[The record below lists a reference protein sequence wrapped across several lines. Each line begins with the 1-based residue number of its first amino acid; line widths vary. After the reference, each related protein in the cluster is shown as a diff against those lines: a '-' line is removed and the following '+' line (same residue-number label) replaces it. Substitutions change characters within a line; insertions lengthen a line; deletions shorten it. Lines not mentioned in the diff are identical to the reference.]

1 MKPAVIT
8 PSTALL
14 ALAGSLLGAA
24 PPGTAFTYQGQ
35 LADAGQPAHGA
46 YDFRFAIYDGASG
59 GGLVAGPVTNG
70 PVDVSHG
77 LFSVTLDFGR
87 GVFAGEARWLEIAVR
102 TNGAASF
109 TALSPRQPL
118 TPTPHAL
125 YAVNAGAANSAFGVA
140 AGVVGNASL
149 APGAVTTDK
158 IADGTVTAADV
169 NAASFNTTFWRATGN
184 AGTTP
189 GSHFLGTT
197 DNQSVEIKANNSRV
211 LRFEPNEGDAP
222 NLVGGSSVNFVG
234 TGVVGATIGGGGA
247 ADFWNYPYTNSVLA
261 HFGTIGGGGGS
272 TIQPWANAGTVGG
285 GIGNSIQTGA
295 ALATIGGGS
304 LNSIYPQAIQATIGG
319 GEFNF
324 IFSGA
329 TNATIGGGGYNR
341 IGTNAFSASIG
352 GGWANTILT
361 NADTAT
367 IAGGWQNTIQNSARQ
382 ATIGGG
388 WNNLGGAPFATVAGG
403 SFNQAT
409 HEWATIA
416 GGRDN
421 AATNTYATVPGGRN
435 NVAGG
440 AESFAAGRRAKA
452 IHDGSFVWAD
462 ATDADFAST
471 KTNQLLIRAGGGVGI
486 GTNNPQ
492 SALHVAGTVTAS
504 GFSGNGA
511 GLTAVIPADN
521 SVTTAKIAD
530 GTIVSADISPSGIEA
545 DRIVGG
551 DLRAARL
558 KVGMDHSLTG
568 DFATIAGGRLNVAS
582 DQFDAVGG
590 GINNQARGNRSA
602 VGGGDSNVASGPG
615 AFVGG
620 GGWDG
625 STVSGNLAASP
636 ASTIGGGHGNRIET
650 NADYST
656 IGGGHANIV
665 YAGATEAA
673 IAGGTWHF
681 VEPGSTEA
689 TIGGGYHNII
699 RSNAWQTTIA
709 GGYGNVIG
717 TEAHRATIG
726 GGAVNKVGVNA
737 AYATVA
743 GGCANEATAPGAFV
757 GGGGWNGVEVGG
769 NIANAAAAMVAGG
782 WSNVARAT
790 FATVGGGA
798 NNTASAEYA
807 YVGGGDRNTAS
818 AAWGTV
824 GGGRE
829 NLAGGSLSTVAG
841 GLQNTASGDYS
852 TVSGGKE
859 NSANMAYAVVGGGTR
874 NQATEYWATIGG
886 GLENVA
892 SGQYAAVPGGWA
904 NSAGGQFAL
913 AAGRRAKANH
923 TGAFVWADST
933 DADFA
938 STRSNQFNLRA
949 TGGVRVDTGSGPGI
963 ALSAADTPL
972 ITRGWDPFDATAPS
986 NKQGHGRWGVFME
999 AHSLVLGMPAMG
1011 GKTVRIGKYALDGTY
1026 SPLATVDQSGNL
1038 AITGTLSQ
1046 ASDRA
1051 AKENFTAVDSQE
1063 LLEKVAA
1070 LPITRWNFKGDAA
1083 TQHIGPMAQ
1092 DFHAAFGLGT
1102 DDKHIATADADGV
1115 ALAAIQG
1122 LNRKI
1127 EETRAEL
1134 KRRDAENAAL
1144 RRELTE
1150 LKQLVRQLL
1159 K

>member
-1 MKPAVIT
+1 MNTIRLTV
-8 PSTALL
+8 LL
-14 ALAGSLLGAA
+14 CVLSSLTHAA
-24 PPGTAFTYQGQ
+24 PLGTAFTYQGR
-35 LADAGQPAHGA
+35 LTDGGQPANG
-46 YDFRFAIYDGASG
+46 IYDLRFTIYAVAG
-59 GGLVAGPVTNG
+59 GGSPLAEPITNSA
-70 PVDVSHG
+70 VDVSHG
-77 LFSVTLDFGR
+77 LFTVTLDFGR

-102 TNGAASF
+102 TNGGASF
-109 TALSPRQPL
+109 TTLSPRQPL

-125 YAVNAGAANSAFGVA
+125 HAVNAGTADNALGVA
-140 AGVVGNASL
+140 AGGVGNASL
-149 APGAVTTDK
+149 QANAVTSDK
-158 IADGTVTAADV
+158 IAEGAVQAADV

-189 GSHFLGTT
+189 GTHFLGTT
-197 DNQSVEIKANNSRV
+197 DNQPVEIKANNRRV
-211 LRFEPNEGDAP
+211 LRVEPTEGDAP
-222 NLVGGSSVNFVG
+222 NLVGGSSVNVVG

-285 GIGNSIQTGA
+285 GMGNSIQTGA

-324 IFSGA
+324 IFFGA

-361 NADTAT
+361 NADAAT
-367 IAGGWQNTIQNSARQ
+367 VAGGWQNTIQNSARQ

-409 HEWATIA
+409 HEWTTIG

-421 AATNTYATVPGGRN
+421 AATNSYATVPGGRN
-435 NVAGG
+435 NLAGG

-462 ATDADFAST
+462 ATDADFVST
-471 KTNQLLIRAGGGVGI
+471 KANQFLIRAGGGVGI

-511 GLTAVIPADN
+511 GLTGLSGAALAAGSVSEAALASGAVT
-521 SVTTAKIAD
+521 SAKIAD
-530 GTIVSADISPSGIEA
+530 GTVQAADVNAGSFNITFW
-545 DRIVGG
+545 
-551 DLRAARL
+551 RA
-558 KVGMDHSLTG
+558 TG
-568 DFATIAGGRLNVAS
+568 NAGTT
-582 DQFDAVGG
+582 
-590 GINNQARGNRSA
+590 
-602 VGGGDSNVASGPG
+602 PG
-615 AFVGG
+615 AHFVGTTDNQPLELRVNGQRALRLQPHPDSPNLIG
-620 GGWDG
+620 GHPD
-625 STVSGNLAASP
+625 NFIAAGVWG
-636 ASTIGGGHGNRIET
+636 STIGGGGSLGYP
-650 NADYST
+650 NAVFGPYGT
-656 IGGGHANIV
+656 IGGGYWNTIHTNA
-665 YAGATEAA
+665 YAATIGAGYNNTIQTNAYA
-673 IAGGTWHF
+673 
-681 VEPGSTEA
+681 A
-689 TIGGGYHNII
+689 TIGGGEYHKI
-699 RSNAWQTTIA
+699 QPHTIC
-709 GGYGNVIG
+709 
-717 TEAHRATIG
+717 ATIG
-726 GGAVNKVGVNA
+726 GGAD
-737 AYATVA
+737 
-743 GGCANEATAPGAFV
+743 
-757 GGGGWNGVEVGG
+757 
-769 NIANAAAAMVAGG
+769 
-782 WSNVARAT
+782 
-790 FATVGGGA
+790 
-798 NNTASAEYA
+798 NTIETSA
-807 YVGGGDRNTAS
+807 DF
-818 AAWGTV
+818 
-824 GGGRE
+824 
-829 NLAGGSLSTVAG
+829 
-841 GLQNTASGDYS
+841 
-852 TVSGGKE
+852 
-859 NSANMAYAVVGGGTR
+859 
-874 NQATEYWATIGG
+874 ATIGG
-886 GLENVA
+886 GSFNA
-892 SGQYAAVPGGWA
+892 IQPNADFATIPGGYE
-904 NSAGGQFAL
+904 NSATNYAL
-913 AAGRRAKANH
+913 AAGRRAKAHH

-938 STRSNQFNLRA
+938 STRNNQFNLRA

-972 ITRGWDPFDATAPS
+972 ITRGWDPFDTTAPPS
-986 NKQGHGRWGVFME
+986 KRGHGRWGLYME
-999 AHSLVLGMPAMG
+999 AHSLVLGMPALG

-1026 SPLATVDQSGNL
+1026 TPLATVDQSGNL

-1063 LLEKVAA
+1063 VLEKVAA

-1083 TQHIGPMAQ
+1083 TQHVGPTAQ

-1102 DDKHIATADADGV
+1102 DDKHIATVDADGV

-1122 LNRKI
+1122 LNQKI

-1144 RRELTE
+1144 RCELTE